1 METTMINNY
10 QRYIFLFIA
19 FILKVPVALS
29 QEVDT
34 IRINREI
41 NLGELKLS
49 QQRIQLPN
57 FSDKKTNQKPVE
69 VPLSWNGKEEHQLTW
84 TKINPREGE
93 VFVNDSLNN
102 NVIRVG
108 AGSYG
113 YTYLNL
119 NLNKADQR
127 LGVYLSHDAYAEG
140 PVADIFSRKKSNN
153 VKVWSRSRADSKLD
167 LETHLAFSQLG
178 TNYYGFEANQKIPS
192 FRDQRLVYDIYNF
205 YGKFGTNLPKSNFD
219 FNASL
224 DVSRISKFDEVSEI
238 TSNGSFYSKIK
249 LKSNSFINISG
260 EMILSEYKTQG
271 LTLTRSFSRIRPFYT
286 FSNYFVTVSAGA
298 HFLQET
304 TDGPEPANSSFYPQ
318 FLIDFS
324 SLDYIHFF
332 AGLGG
337 DVQFNTFANYVRQNP
352 WMASSILLKN
362 SSQVGNLYAGIKGT
376 NRTDKD
382 KAGDI
387 DFEFKIAYSEYT
399 DLPIISNASSDPT
412 QFVMSYVG
420 GLKKVQV
427 TTFSGN
433 FDLQISRSIKSA
445 VRFNYDNYDSLGDL
459 EKAFH
464 RPAWKVNWVGTILL
478 GNKLSIIP
486 TIEYMNG
493 LYAWSPSA
501 AKVVAMNEIFDLNC
515 HVNFTFNQ
523 KVGLGLNLNNL
534 LNRNFQRYLNYPSL
548 GYNFGGVLTYSF

>member
-1 METTMINNY
+1 MRNSY
-10 QRYIFLFIA
+10 LLYLLLSFGFIFKAELAMSF
-19 FILKVPVALS
+19 VPQTA
-29 QEVDT
+29 DT
-34 IRINREI
+34 IRINREV

-49 QQRIQLPN
+49 HEKIKLPT
-57 FSDKKTNQKPVE
+57 FQDKKSNQKPIE
-69 VPLSWNGKEEHQLTW
+69 VPLNWSSQEEHPLKW
-84 TKINPREGE
+84 SKINPRDGE
-93 VFVNDSLNN
+93 VFGLDSLNN
-102 NVIRVG
+102 NIIRVG
-108 AGSYG
+108 AGSFG

-127 LGVYLSHDAYAEG
+127 LGFYLSHDAYAEG
-140 PVADIFSRKKSNN
+140 PVADIFSQKKLNN
-153 VKVWSRSRADSKLD
+153 IKVWSRSRADSKLE
-167 LETHLAFSQLG
+167 LETHVAYSQLG
-178 TNYYGFEANQKIPS
+178 TNYYGFEPGQKIPS
-192 FRDQRLVYDIYNF
+192 FRDQRLVYDTYNF
-205 YGKFGTNLPKSNFD
+205 FGKFGTNIPRSTFD
-219 FNASL
+219 FNASI
-224 DVSRISKFDEVSEI
+224 DVSRISNLSGISEL

-249 LKSNSFINISG
+249 LKSNSFINLSG
-260 EMILSEYKTQG
+260 EMILSEYKTPAM
-271 LTLTRSFSRIRPFYT
+271 TLTRSFSRLRPFYT

-304 TDGPEPANSSFYPQ
+304 SDGPEPAKTSFFPQ

-337 DVQFNTFANYVRQNP
+337 DVQFNTYANFVKQNP
-352 WMASSILLKN
+352 WVAPNILLKN

-387 DFEFKIAYSEYT
+387 DFELKIAYSEYT
-399 DLPIISNASSDPT
+399 DLPIITNSTIDPT
-412 QFVMSYVG
+412 QFVLSYVG

-433 FDLQISRSIKSA
+433 FDLQVSRSIKSA
-445 VRFNYDNYDSLGDL
+445 VRFNYDSYESLGDL

-464 RPAWKVNWVGTILL
+464 RPAWKVNWNGTILL
-478 GNKLSIIP
+478 GNKLSVIP
-486 TIEYMNG
+486 TIEYING
-493 LYAWSPSA
+493 LYAWSPTEL
-501 AKVVAMNEIFDLNC
+501 KVKAMDEIFDLNC
-515 HVNFTFNQ
+515 HINFNFNE
-523 KVGLGLNLNNL
+523 KVALGVNLNNL